1 MTAGADMERIKVLL
15 VDPHQ
20 LSREGLKR
28 LLDCDRCHVTGE
40 ASSLDDAQ
48 GLIDDGLEPELL
60 VVALEDQGGNEQVLT
75 IQRLRDAFSRYKT
88 ILIANN
94 ISRPLLTQALG
105 AGIKACLLRDMSTEA
120 LTQSLHLVMLGQ
132 QVFPTRVTM
141 MLLGP
146 QAHRDGQYEAAQ
158 NGPELPARMRGLSAR
173 EAEILRFLLNGYSNK
188 SIARSL
194 GISEATVKVHLKALL
209 RKVNAQN
216 RTQAAVWA
224 LANGFAEH
232 ASTSAEPKIA

>member
-1 MTAGADMERIKVLL
+1 MNTIQIVL

-28 LLDCDRCHVTGE
+28 LLHTDTSHVVGE
-40 ASSLDDAQ
+40 AAT
-48 GLIDDGLEPELL
+48 LEEAKAMIAGSARPDLL
-60 VVALEDQGGNEQVLT
+60 VVALADSGSEDQSPIIER
-75 IQRLRDAFSRYKT
+75 IRSDFSELKVIIIT
-88 ILIANN
+88 SS
-94 ISRPLLTQALG
+94 ISRSLLTQALN
-105 AGIKACLLRDMSTEA
+105 AGVKACLLRDMSTEA

-141 MLLGP
+141 MLLGNHGVRETAP
-146 QAHRDGQYEAAQ
+146 DGYS
-158 NGPELPARMRGLSAR
+158 GSELPARMRGLSTR
-173 EAEILRFLLNGYSNK
+173 EAQILRYLLSGYSNK
-188 SIARSL
+188 VIARAL

-224 LANGFAEH
+224 LANGFAEERSSVGGLMSP
-232 ASTSAEPKIA
+232 AAAVS